1 MSQETATPGL
11 PLGVGTFSRSW
22 IIYMVLALIIFAFGA
37 YAYAVQLIEGEVVT
51 GLRNIGTMG
60 GVAWG
65 LYIVF
70 AVYFAGVAFA
80 GITLVA
86 LIRLFNIER
95 LKPIARLAGL
105 LTVGAVILGAISIMV
120 DLGRPVEGI
129 TNLFLYARP
138 QSPFFGT
145 FTLVIAGYFFASVT
159 YLYLES
165 RKDAATLAKQ
175 PGRLQWFHRLW
186 ATGYNDTPEE
196 RERRQRV
203 SRWLSIG
210 IIFLTVIATSTLG
223 FVFGL
228 QVGRP
233 GWYSALQAPT
243 FVILAGI
250 SGLGN
255 VVVLA
260 ALVRRL
266 FHKEKALNIEIFRLL
281 GKFMLVLVVILLYFV
296 FVDLL
301 TSTYASTPEEIAITN
316 ALLTGEYAGLYWLS
330 IATIIVPLVLLLGMY
345 LTGRWSI
352 WWLVITGVLVNLS
365 AILKRYLIVVPSQT
379 HGSLLPYEVGAYAP
393 TWVEYG
399 VVLGLLALGALLFGL
414 FAKFFPIMEVSAP
427 EGGE

>member
-1 MSQETATPGL
+1 MSQETATAGL
-11 PLGVGTFSRSW
+11 PLGIGTLSRPW
-22 IIYMVLALIIFAFGA
+22 LIFMGLTFVIFAFGV
-37 YAYAVQLIEGEVVT
+37 YAYLVQLIEGEVVT
-51 GLRNIGTMG
+51 GLRNLGTMG

-80 GITLVA
+80 GITLAA
-86 LIRLFNIER
+86 LIRLFDVER
-95 LKPIARLAGL
+95 LKPVARLAAL
-105 LTVGAVILGAISIMV
+105 LSVGAVILGAISIMV
-120 DLGRPVEGI
+120 DLGRPLEGI

-165 RKDAATLAKQ
+165 RKDAATLARR
-175 PGRLQWFHRLW
+175 PGWLQWFHRLW
-186 ATGYNDTPEE
+186 AAGYKDTPPE
-196 RERRQRV
+196 RERRHLV
-203 SRWLSIG
+203 SRWLSVG
-210 IIFLTVIATSTLG
+210 IIVLTVVATSTLG

-243 FVILAGI
+243 FVVLAGI

-255 VVVLA
+255 LIVLA

-266 FHKEKALNIEIFRLL
+266 FHKEKALNREVFKLL
-281 GKFMLVLVVILLYFV
+281 GKFMLVLVVILLYFL

-301 TSTYASTPEEIAITN
+301 TSTYAATPEEVGITN
-316 ALLTGEYAGLYWLS
+316 ALLFGEYAWMYWLS
-330 IATIIVPLVLLLGMY
+330 IATIILPLFLLVGMY
-345 LTGRWSI
+345 LTGHWSI
-352 WWLVITGVLVNLS
+352 WWLAITGVLVNVA

-379 HGSLLPYEVGAYAP
+379 HGSLLPYGVGTYAP
-393 TWVEYG
+393 TWVEYA
-399 VVLGLLALGALLFGL
+399 VILGLLALGALLFGL
-414 FAKFFPIMEVSAP
+414 FAKVFPVMEVSGT

>member
-1 MSQETATPGL
+1 
-11 PLGVGTFSRSW
+11 LGVGTLSTRWLIF
-22 IIYMVLALIIFAFGA
+22 IVLTLILFAFGV
-37 YAYAVQLIEGEVVT
+37 YAYAVQFIEGEIVT
-51 GLRNIGTMG
+51 GLRNLGTMG
-60 GVAWG
+60 GAAWG

-80 GITLVA
+80 GITLAA

-95 LKPIARLAGL
+95 LKPIVRLAGL
-105 LTVGAVILGAISIMV
+105 LSVGAVILGAISIMV
-120 DLGRPVEGI
+120 DLGRPIEGI

-159 YLYLES
+159 FLYLES

-186 ATGYNDTPEE
+186 AAGYMDTPAEQD
-196 RERRQRV
+196 RRRRV
-203 SRWLSIG
+203 SRWLSLG
-210 IIFLTVIATSTLG
+210 IIFLTVVATSTLG

-243 FVILAGI
+243 FVVLAGI

-255 VVVLA
+255 IIVFA
-260 ALVRRL
+260 ALVRRA
-266 FHKEKALNIEIFRLL
+266 FHKEKALNLGVFKLL
-281 GKFMLVLVVILLYFV
+281 GKFMLVLVVILLYFL

-301 TSTYASTPEEIAITN
+301 TATYAATPEEIAITN
-316 ALLTGEYAGLYWLS
+316 ALLYGEFAWMYWLS
-330 IATIIVPLVLLLGMY
+330 IATIVIPLLLLAAMY
-345 LTGRWSI
+345 ITGHWSI
-352 WWLVITGVLVNLS
+352 WWLAISGVLVNIS
-365 AILKRYLIVVPSQT
+365 AILKRFLIVVPSQT
-379 HGSLLPYEVGAYAP
+379 HGGLLPYGVGAYAP

-399 VVLGLLALGALLFGL
+399 VILGLLALGALLFSL
-414 FAKFFPIMEVSAP
+414 FAKVFPVMEVSES
-427 EGGE
+427 EGGG